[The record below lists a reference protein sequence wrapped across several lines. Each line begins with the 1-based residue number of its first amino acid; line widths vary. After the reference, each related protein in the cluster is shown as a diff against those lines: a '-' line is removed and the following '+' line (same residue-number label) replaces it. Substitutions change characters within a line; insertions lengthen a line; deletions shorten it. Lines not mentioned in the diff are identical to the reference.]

1 MRYDI
6 EIKNKAIEYYL
17 VGYSANQ
24 VSKIVGVNEAT
35 IRKWIKEKNIEVRN
49 GGSYNKKYDEEF
61 VKYIWELY
69 ESGLNTTEI
78 TNKLGLKRGIV
89 SYLLRENSYKMN
101 HRGPKSMIGRED
113 YFDRID
119 SFDKAYYLGWI
130 MADGNV
136 SITNGQYSLKIHIAI
151 KDKELIDNFLS
162 TIQSTNKTKV
172 RNGKNTSYYVSLTS
186 RHMCESLMNYGIIP
200 HKTGLEVFPKD
211 ITKEYYRDFIRG
223 VFDGDGITDI
233 SKKRSGFVGSYNL
246 VNSILSILNY
256 KEIRIFKTKS
266 ENIFYFLG
274 GKKFSKFLFQY
285 MYEDRELYLTR
296 KFERMKY
303 ICEN

>member
-61 VKYIWELY
+61 VKYICKLY

-113 YFDRID
+113 YFDCID
-119 SFDKAYYLGWI
+119 SFYKAYYLGWI
-130 MADGNV
+130 MEDGNV

-211 ITKEYYRDFIRG
+211 IPKEYYRDFIRG

>member
-61 VKYIWELY
+61 IKYIWKLY

-113 YFDRID
+113 YFDCID

-211 ITKEYYRDFIRG
+211 IPKEYYRDFIRG

-233 SKKRSGFVGSYNL
+233 SKKR
-246 VNSILSILNY
+246 
-256 KEIRIFKTKS
+256 IRI
-266 ENIFYFLG
+266 
-274 GKKFSKFLFQY
+274 
-285 MYEDRELYLTR
+285 
-296 KFERMKY
+296 
-303 ICEN
+303 CW

>member
-113 YFDRID
+113 YFDCID

-136 SITNGQYSLKIHIAI
+136 SITNG
-151 KDKELIDNFLS
+151 
-162 TIQSTNKTKV
+162 
-172 RNGKNTSYYVSLTS
+172 
-186 RHMCESLMNYGIIP
+186 
-200 HKTGLEVFPKD
+200 
-211 ITKEYYRDFIRG
+211 
-223 VFDGDGITDI
+223 
-233 SKKRSGFVGSYNL
+233 
-246 VNSILSILNY
+246 
-256 KEIRIFKTKS
+256 
-266 ENIFYFLG
+266 
-274 GKKFSKFLFQY
+274 
-285 MYEDRELYLTR
+285 
-296 KFERMKY
+296 
-303 ICEN
+303 